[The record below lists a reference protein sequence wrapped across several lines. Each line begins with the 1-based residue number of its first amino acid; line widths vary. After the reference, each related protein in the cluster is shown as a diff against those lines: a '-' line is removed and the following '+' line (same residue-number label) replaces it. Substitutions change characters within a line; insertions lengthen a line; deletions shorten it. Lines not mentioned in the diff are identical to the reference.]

1 MAYVEFLELVPLED
15 GPYPTQFELITLPVV
30 DELVE
35 EEDATLPLTKERWTR
50 VEDFLSEFKSTAK
63 IAMVGALIDAWFA
76 TGRQT
81 SALDGDDTDS
91 ILEHATALF
100 TCPFC
105 PFVAGPINSKIPTAN
120 VYHLSELNAHVRTLH
135 RFGMDC
141 GRLSPVAHVADA
153 SDILLAAGVSDLESV
168 TYDEVSKRVVCKCD
182 DPTLEQPATFS
193 EVVSYFV
200 LRL

>member
-50 VEDFLSEFKSTAK
+50 VKDFLSEFKLTAK
-63 IAMVGALIDAWFA
+63 IAMVGALIDAWVA

-81 SALDGDDTDS
+81 SALDGDNADS
-91 ILEHATALF
+91 ILERATALF

-105 PFVAGPINSKIPTAN
+105 PFLAGPNYSKIPTAN
-120 VYHLSELNAHVRTLH
+120 VYHLSELNVHVRTLH

-153 SDILLAAGVSDLESV
+153 SDILLAAGVSNPEFAK
-168 TYDEVSKRVVCKCD
+168 YDEISKRVVCKCD
-182 DPTLEQPATFS
+182 DPTLEQPTTFS